1 MNLIRPYVKIYDME
15 CGFAC
20 IAVYEP
26 HPFRDSAIQDAVKSI
41 GKKSNQHTGIDDDE
55 WCWIFYD
62 WCGNP
67 VAISDEM
74 PEGKFTYQVKPEH
87 FEWMGHDNAVRF
99 CEYINKEPN
108 TKAKIA
114 WEMKYGER

>member
-26 HPFRDSAIQDAVKSI
+26 HPFRDSVIQDAVKSI
-41 GKKSNQHTGIDDDE
+41 GKKSNQHTGIDNDE
-55 WCWIFYD
+55 WCWVFYD

-87 FEWMGHDNAVRF
+87 FEWMGYDNAVRF

-108 TKAKIA
+108 TKAKKA
-114 WEMKYGER
+114 WEMKYGEK